1 MENVINLQ
9 IFISFIFCKLVIK
22 RKNSFLKMDVH
33 ISLAMMVKNEEKTI
47 LKSLESC
54 KSIISS
60 LYIFDTGSDDETLNI
75 VKQFDNENPQ
85 IAVYIKQGDFVDFS
99 ISRNVLL
106 EFVEENKHVQFV
118 ILLDSNDEL
127 RGPEILYKILE
138 EESKK
143 TLENTKYYSQGY
155 LLRQRWFTGN
165 GMDTYFNIRLIRG
178 NCGWRYHA
186 PVHEYIQNDSDPNS
200 ITTRIDAPEVFIYQ
214 DRTQDCESTNK
225 RFQRDKEIL
234 LKEHF
239 KNPTDARTLFYLA
252 QTYGSLSMAKEAYY
266 YYKLR
271 VKYGG
276 YEEERYHSFFRMG
289 EIAKSMGME
298 DQVFIHW
305 WIKAMECLH
314 IPRVEPIIELATY
327 YLFNNVKYDIAG
339 IFTSYSKKLEY
350 PTYCNL
356 FINRI
361 HYDYTRYQMDGITQ
375 YYLGNFEQGLDSCRK
390 AIKYNEQLMTTVT
403 PSMAELIK
411 YKMKFDI
418 NNEKNYLEQIE
429 KQGDKPQ
436 TNEKWY
442 NYTGYELE
450 TCVLRE
456 YNHNL
461 FYHQNNERYTI
472 EKDTLIKT
480 FNSTNNLELLYH
492 IAMTCEKLQQ
502 YDDAYYYY
510 KQYTEKIYEPT
521 TLLKKQHLKER
532 KQMHKELKE
541 DQIINKIDT
550 SELSEEDKNKLNT
563 LDEHQIKKLNDLTN
577 RQDNERKQIENEL
590 IIKHGEML
598 YNTYLRL
605 GDVAK
610 LMKKESSLSIAWWLK
625 SLEVCTEPRI
635 EALMKMAN
643 HYIFANT
650 NYYLA
655 DMYLQKALSLPKPKV
670 DKYKMFVNTLYYDY
684 TRYASDGI
692 VQYYLGD
699 VKQRAGDLEQSMVNY
714 RQGME
719 SCQKGI
725 DFCKYAIK
733 KCIGNDN
740 LKSKFMEKMKNDLK
754 NMVYYTSKLKEI
766 KELESAST
774 STSEEKN
781 TPPKIEEINPQ

>member
-1 MENVINLQ
+1 
-9 IFISFIFCKLVIK
+9 
-22 RKNSFLKMDVH
+22 MDVH
-33 ISLAMMVKNEEKTI
+33 ISLAMMVKNEEKTL

-60 LYIFDTGSDDETLNI
+60 LYIYDTGSTDDTINI
-75 VKQFDNENPQ
+75 IEKFQKENPQ
-85 IAVYIKQGDFVDFS
+85 ISVHIKHGEFVDFS

-106 EFVEENKHVQFV
+106 EFVEENKQIEFV

-127 RGPEILYKILE
+127 RGTEELYKILK
-138 EESKK
+138 EESEK
-143 TLENTKYYSQGY
+143 TIENTKYYSQGY

-178 NCGWRYHA
+178 NRGWRYHA

-200 ITTRIDAPEVFIYQ
+200 ITTRIDSSEVFIYQ
-214 DRTQDCESTNK
+214 DRTQDCESSHK

-252 QTYGSLSMAKEAYY
+252 QTYGSLGMTKEAYY

-289 EIAKSMGME
+289 EIAKGMNMDE
-298 DQVFIHW
+298 QVFIHW
-305 WIKAMECLH
+305 WIKAMECLP
-314 IPRVEPIIELATY
+314 IPRVEPIIEIATY

-339 IFTSYSKKLEY
+339 IFTSYSLNLEY

-361 HYDYTRYQMDGITQ
+361 HYDYTRYQMDGIAQ
-375 YYLGNFEQGLDSCRK
+375 YYLKNYEQGLNSCRK
-390 AIKYNEQLMTTVT
+390 AIEYNTQLMTSVT
-403 PSMAELIK
+403 PKMAELIK
-411 YKMKFDI
+411 YKMTFDI
-418 NNEKNYLEQIE
+418 NNEKNYVEQIE
-429 KQGDKPQ
+429 KEGDKPQ
-436 TNEKWY
+436 NNEKWY
-442 NYTGYELE
+442 NYTSYDLE
-450 TCVLRE
+450 SCILRE

-461 FYHQNNERYTI
+461 FYHKNDERYTI

-480 FNSTNNLELLYH
+480 FASTHNLELLYH
-492 IAMTCEKLQQ
+492 IGMTCEKLQQ
-502 YDDAYYYY
+502 FDDAYYYY
-510 KQYTEKIYEPT
+510 KQYIDKIYEPIIK
-521 TLLKKQHLKER
+521 LKKQHIKER
-532 KQMHKELKE
+532 KQMQKELKE
-541 DQIINKIDT
+541 EQIINKIDT
-550 SELSEEDKNKLNT
+550 SELTEEDKKKLNV

-577 RQDNERKQIENEL
+577 RQDNEKKLIEQEL

-610 LMKKESSLSIAWWLK
+610 LMKKDSSVSIAWWLK
-625 SLEVCTEPRI
+625 SLEVCIEPRI
-635 EALMKMAN
+635 EALVKIAN
-643 HYIFANT
+643 HYIFSNT

-655 DMYLQKALSLPKPKV
+655 NMYLQKAITLPRPKL
-670 DKYKMFVNTLYYDY
+670 DKYKMFVNKLYYDY

-692 VQYYLGD
+692 IQYYIGD
-699 VKQRAGDLEQSMVNY
+699 YKQRAGNY
-714 RQGME
+714 EECMINYKQGME

-740 LKSKFMEKMKNDLK
+740 LKSKFMEKMKNDLQ
-754 NMVYYTSKLKEI
+754 NLVYYTNKLKELETKA
-766 KELESAST
+766 KENMQS
-774 STSEEKN
+774 N
-781 TPPKIEEINPQ
+781 IEEVTQQ

>member
-1 MENVINLQ
+1 MN
-9 IFISFIFCKLVIK
+9 
-22 RKNSFLKMDVH
+22 VH
-33 ISLAMMVKNEEKTI
+33 ISLAMMVKNEEKTL

-54 KSIISS
+54 KPIISS
-60 LYIFDTGSDDETLNI
+60 LYIYDTGSEDETLNI
-75 VKQFDNENPQ
+75 IEKFQQENPQ

-99 ISRNVLL
+99 VSRNVLL
-106 EFVEENKHVQFV
+106 EFVEENKQVQFV
-118 ILLDSNDEL
+118 ILLDSNDVL
-127 RGPEILYKILE
+127 KGTDVLYKILE
-138 EESKK
+138 EESNK
-143 TLENTKYYSQGY
+143 TIENTKYYSQGY

-214 DRTQDCESTNK
+214 DRTQDCESTHK
-225 RFQRDKEIL
+225 RFQRDKDIL

-252 QTYGSLSMAKEAYY
+252 QTYGSLGMAKEAYY

-276 YEEERYHSFFRMG
+276 YEEERYHSYFRMG
-289 EIAKSMGME
+289 EIAKSMGMDE
-298 DQVFIHW
+298 HVFIHW

-339 IFTSYSKKLEY
+339 IFTSYSLKLEY

-375 YYLGNFEQGLDSCRK
+375 YYLKNYEQGLESCRK

-403 PSMAELIK
+403 PKMAELIK
-411 YKMKFDI
+411 YKMTFDI

-429 KQGDKPQ
+429 KEGDKLQ

-442 NYTGYELE
+442 NYTGYDLE
-450 TCVLRE
+450 SCILRE

-461 FYHQNNERYTI
+461 FYHKNDERYTI

-480 FNSTNNLELLYH
+480 YNSSKNLELLFH
-492 IAMTCEKLQQ
+492 IAMTYEKLQQ
-502 YDDAYYYY
+502 FDDAYYYY
-510 KQYTEKIYEPT
+510 KHYVEKVYEPV
-521 TLLKKQHLKER
+521 LKLKKQHVKER

-541 DQIINKIDT
+541 EQIINKIDT
-550 SELSEEDKNKLNT
+550 TNLSEEEKNKLNV

-577 RQDNERKQIENEL
+577 RQDNEKKRIEQEL

-605 GDVAK
+605 GDVSK
-610 LMKKESSLSIAWWLK
+610 LMKKDSSISIAWWLK

-635 EALMKMAN
+635 EALVKMAN
-643 HYIFANT
+643 HYIFADI
-650 NYYLA
+650 NYHLA
-655 DMYLQKALSLPKPKV
+655 NMYLQKALSLSRPNL
-670 DKYKMFVNTLYYDY
+670 DKYKMFVNKLYYDY

-692 VQYYLGD
+692 IQYYLGES
-699 VKQRAGDLEQSMVNY
+699 KQRDGDLEGCMVNY
-714 RQGME
+714 KQGME

-754 NMVYYTSKLKEI
+754 NLVYYTNKLKELETKA
-766 KELESAST
+766 KENMSL
-774 STSEEKN
+774 N
-781 TPPKIEEINPQ
+781 IEEVTQQ